1 MRLTEILAAGGV
13 ALLVTASGPVHA
25 ALTDAQQSLIQAA
38 MSQPTSDAAA
48 QAIRPVFAANVP
60 QVVEIA
66 TEAVRIEPAYCGA
79 VMSEGAAAA
88 PDQAVDIAA
97 SIIAIAPACE
107 TIVAEILADA
117 LEAAAGP
124 EGDLAPAA
132 GPAFPTPNPVGPVST
147 TAENPSTDVFSP
159 TTP

>member
-1 MRLTEILAAGGV
+1 MRFTGTLAAGGM
-13 ALLVTASGPVHA
+13 ALLLTASGAAYA
-25 ALTDAQQSLIQAA
+25 ALTDAQQGLVQAA
-38 MSQPTSDAAA
+38 MSQPTAEAAA
-48 QAIRPVFAANVP
+48 LAIRPVFQANVP
-60 QVVEIA
+60 QVVELA
-66 TEAVRIEPAYCGA
+66 TEAVRVEPAYCGA
-79 VMSEGAAAA
+79 VMSEGTAAA